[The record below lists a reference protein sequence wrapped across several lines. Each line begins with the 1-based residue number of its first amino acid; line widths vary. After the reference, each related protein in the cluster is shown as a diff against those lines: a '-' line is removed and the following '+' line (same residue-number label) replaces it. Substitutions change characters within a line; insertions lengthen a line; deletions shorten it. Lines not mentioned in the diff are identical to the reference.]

1 MTTFC
6 LLQIS
11 LVLLSTT
18 KISTLDCNTL
28 PLLHN
33 KAIQGNLHLLNK
45 MGQQFPEQCQSEKM
59 HFKFPEQLLK
69 LRQKENAKVE
79 IQEILQQTFYV
90 FTKNLTLAAWD
101 GRALERF
108 QNGLNQQIEYLEAC
122 LTEKMEKK
130 QPYSRSEEIIR
141 LKLKKY
147 FQKIDNFLKDKQ
159 YSLCSWE
166 IIRLEMRR
174 CLQFTDKIIR
184 RLRN

>member
-1 MTTFC
+1 MTAFC

-11 LVLLSTT
+11 LVLLCIT
-18 KISTLDCNTL
+18 KISTQDCNIL

-33 KAIQGNLHLLNK
+33 KMIQSNLHLLNK
-45 MGQQFPEQCQSEKM
+45 MGQQFPEQCQSEKI
-59 HFKFPEQLLK
+59 HFKFPEQFLK

-79 IQEILQQTFYV
+79 IQEILQLIFYI

-101 GRALERF
+101 GRSLERF
-108 QNGLNQQIEYLEAC
+108 QNGLNQQIEHLEAC

-166 IIRLEMRR
+166 IIRVEMRR
-174 CLQFTDKIIR
+174 CLQFIDKVIG

>member
-11 LVLLSTT
+11 LVLLCTT
-18 KISTLDCNTL
+18 KISTLDCNIL

-33 KAIQGNLHLLNK
+33 KVIQGNLHLLNQ

-59 HFKFPEQLLK
+59 HFKFPEQFLK

-79 IQEILQQTFYV
+79 IQEILQQTFYI

-101 GRALERF
+101 GRSLERF
-108 QNGLNQQIEYLEAC
+108 QNRLNQQIEHLEAC
-122 LTEKMEKK
+122 LIEKK

-147 FQKIDNFLKDKQ
+147 FQKIDNFLKHKQ

-166 IIRLEMRR
+166 IIRLEIRR
-174 CLQFTDKIIR
+174 CLQFIDKVIR

>member
-1 MTTFC
+1 MTSFC
-6 LLQIS
+6 LLQIT
-11 LVLLSTT
+11 LVLLCIT
-18 KISTLDCNTL
+18 KISTQDYNIL

-33 KAIQGNLHLLNK
+33 KMIQGNLHLLNK
-45 MGQQFPEQCQSEKM
+45 MGQQFPEQCQSEKI
-59 HFKFPEQLLK
+59 HFKFPEQFLK

-79 IQEILQQTFYV
+79 IQEILQLIFYI

-101 GRALERF
+101 GRFLERF
-108 QNGLNQQIEYLEAC
+108 QNGLNQQIEHLEAC

-174 CLQFTDKIIR
+174 CLQFIDKVIG

>member
-1 MTTFC
+1 MSTFC

-11 LVLLSTT
+11 FVLLYIT
-18 KISTLDCNTL
+18 KISTQDCNIL

-33 KAIQGNLHLLNK
+33 KMIQGNLHLLNK
-45 MGQQFPEQCQSEKM
+45 MGQQFPEQCQSEKI
-59 HFKFPEQLLK
+59 HFKFPEQFLK

-79 IQEILQQTFYV
+79 IQEILQLIFYI

-101 GRALERF
+101 GRSLERF
-108 QNGLNQQIEYLEAC
+108 QNGLNQQIEHLEAC
-122 LTEKMEKK
+122 LTERMEKK

-174 CLQFTDKIIR
+174 CLQFIDKVIG

>member
-11 LVLLSTT
+11 LVLLCTT
-18 KISTLDCNTL
+18 KLSTLDCNILLL
-28 PLLHN
+28 PHS
-33 KAIQGNLHLLNK
+33 KMIKGNLQLLDK
-45 MGQQFPEQCQSEKM
+45 MGQHFPQQCQNEKM
-59 HFKFPEQLLK
+59 HFKFPEQFLK
-69 LRQKENAKVE
+69 SRQKEDAKVE
-79 IQEILQQTFYV
+79 IQEILQQIFYI

-101 GRALERF
+101 GRSLERF
-108 QNGLNQQIEYLEAC
+108 LNGLNQQIEHLEAC
-122 LTEKMEKK
+122 LREKMENKNI
-130 QPYSRSEEIIR
+130 YSRTR

-166 IIRLEMRR
+166 IIRLEVRR
-174 CLQFTDKIIR
+174 CLQFIDKVIR